1 MYCLLTILLA
11 LPTNWVARIA
21 NEYVTVDDLRPYIKS
36 YSGTNVDSFARA
48 KLDDLIQRKLFV
60 LAAKSIGLKPTSDP
74 TRILQRES
82 VRKLYH
88 KVVRNRIHVPFW
100 QIYSYWKRKHFELK
114 ARHIVVPTFHQAL
127 RIYVELV
134 KGANFDSL
142 AKLYS
147 KDPRTAKKGG
157 DLGWLRAGSLDP
169 KLERIIFSLQPGQ
182 LSLPVRTKS
191 GYHIV
196 LLEDRRPLTVKPFA
210 EERKSITTILSR
222 RLERK
227 LSQAYLKHIER
238 LASIRYD
245 DTNINHIT
253 RIAAGLKH
261 RTPPGELPSFP
272 NNLRS
277 LPLVYTL
284 FGTVTLGTILDH
296 LEGRTPRGLSWDNP
310 SSLKDYLK
318 NYVLFELALPTEA
331 RRWCLHKDTS
341 VLRAVTR
348 HQERQLYNL
357 YYLRITQSIPT
368 PPESEALSY
377 YNEHKA
383 EFKGKPF
390 NQVRG
395 IVYNRLRTKM
405 LTTRIQQVTD
415 SLRQVYKVELNE
427 PNLKSLLSEVK

>member
-1 MYCLLTILLA
+1 MHCLLIILLA

-21 NEYVTVDDLRPYIKS
+21 NDYITVDDLRPYIKS

-82 VRKLYH
+82 VRKLYQ

-127 RIYVELV
+127 RIYVELI

-169 KLERIIFSLQPGQ
+169 KLERIVFSLQPGQ
-182 LSLPVRTKS
+182 FSLPVRTKS

-245 DTNINHIT
+245 DTNIKHIT
-253 RIAAGLKH
+253 RIAA
-261 RTPPGELPSFP
+261 
-272 NNLRS
+272 
-277 LPLVYTL
+277 
-284 FGTVTLGTILDH
+284 
-296 LEGRTPRGLSWDNP
+296 
-310 SSLKDYLK
+310 
-318 NYVLFELALPTEA
+318 EA
-331 RRWCLHKDTS
+331 P
-341 VLRAVTR
+341 
-348 HQERQLYNL
+348 Y
-357 YYLRITQSIPT
+357 
-368 PPESEALSY
+368 
-377 YNEHKA
+377 
-383 EFKGKPF
+383 
-390 NQVRG
+390 
-395 IVYNRLRTKM
+395 
-405 LTTRIQQVTD
+405 TTR
-415 SLRQVYKVELNE
+415 
-427 PNLKSLLSEVK
+427 

>member
-1 MYCLLTILLA
+1 
-11 LPTNWVARIA
+11 
-21 NEYVTVDDLRPYIKS
+21 
-36 YSGTNVDSFARA
+36 
-48 KLDDLIQRKLFV
+48 
-60 LAAKSIGLKPTSDP
+60 
-74 TRILQRES
+74 
-82 VRKLYH
+82 
-88 KVVRNRIHVPFW
+88 
-100 QIYSYWKRKHFELK
+100 
-114 ARHIVVPTFHQAL
+114 
-127 RIYVELV
+127 
-134 KGANFDSL
+134 
-142 AKLYS
+142 
-147 KDPRTAKKGG
+147 PRTAKKGG

-169 KLERIIFSLQPGQ
+169 KLERIVFSLRAGQ
-182 LSLPVRTKS
+182 FSLPVRTKS

-196 LLEDRRPLTVKPFA
+196 LVEDRHPLTVKPFA
-210 EERKSITTILSR
+210 EERKSITNTLSR

-318 NYVLFELALPTEA
+318 NYVLFELALP
-331 RRWCLHKDTS
+331 
-341 VLRAVTR
+341 
-348 HQERQLYNL
+348 
-357 YYLRITQSIPT
+357 IPT